1 MHIKVTLLSAKNK
14 KSCQCSFGAVLL
26 VFSPK
31 ITVDPLSSPGATVRA
46 LLRRALE
53 STSSLC
59 NGTLAVLLLLLLPGK
74 NSGGGGPNKIIV
86 RPAVKAGAT
95 QCTAV
100 PNRAETAAAL
110 FEHHETVANAKAA
123 AEEL

>member
-1 MHIKVTLLSAKNK
+1 M
-14 KSCQCSFGAVLL
+14 
-26 VFSPK
+26 
-31 ITVDPLSSPGATVRA
+31 
-46 LLRRALE
+46 LRRALE

-74 NSGGGGPNKIIV
+74 NGGGGGRNKIII

-95 QCTAV
+95 RCTAV
-100 PNRAETAAAL
+100 PNRAETATAL
-110 FEHHETVANAKAA
+110 FKHHETVANAKAA